1 MELRIEMLDSKNDL
15 LVFTD
20 EKFMERVVTEI
31 RDYCCINAM
40 FHIYDEKENLD
51 AEISAFFIDESRS
64 YNNGLSITTVADCM
78 SQELLDAVKVLVK
91 TEDYD
96 EIIFTPAYTCYI
108 QTFYVYPEFRN
119 MGIGKYLWENI
130 ADIFEYFMNKDIHA
144 IIVYPKPHTI
154 IKNGNTF
161 EKEPIEDDEMLQK
174 MKSGLVL
181 GGYKEIDNSNYFMKI
196 YLDE

>member
-20 EKFMERVVTEI
+20 EKFIERVVTEI

-40 FHIYDEKENLD
+40 FHIYDEKENLV

-78 SQELLDAVKVLVK
+78 SQELLDTIKVLVK

-108 QTFYVYPEFRN
+108 QTLYVYPEFRN

-154 IKNGNTF
+154 IKNGNTL

>member
-40 FHIYDEKENLD
+40 FHIYDEKENLV
-51 AEISAFFIDESRS
+51 AEISAYFIDEVRC
-64 YNNGLSITTVADCM
+64 YNNGLSISTVADYM
-78 SQELLDAVKVLVK
+78 SQELLEAINALEKV
-91 TEDYD
+91 ENYE

-108 QTFYVYPEFRN
+108 QTLYVYPEFRN
-119 MGIGKYLWENI
+119 KGIGKYLWENI
-130 ADIFEYFMNKDIHA
+130 AGIFEYFMNKDIHA

-154 IKNGNTF
+154 IKNGNTL
-161 EKEPIEDDEMLQK
+161 EKKEVEDDEMLQK
-174 MKSGLVL
+174 MKKGLTS
-181 GGYKEIDNSNYFMKI
+181 GGY
-196 YLDE
+196 LL